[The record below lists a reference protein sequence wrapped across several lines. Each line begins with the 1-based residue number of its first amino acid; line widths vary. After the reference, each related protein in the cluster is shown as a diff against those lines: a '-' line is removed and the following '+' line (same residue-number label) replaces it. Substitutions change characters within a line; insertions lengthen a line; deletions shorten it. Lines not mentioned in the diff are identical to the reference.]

1 AVIQSQGQPRPPLSR
16 PSAPPP
22 AVGQQLEP
30 EQLRRNQSRG
40 LLSWTSPG
48 AWGPAYLRGPRPAR
62 ATALAESARTRRKT
76 MFFFS
81 ALDVNRDMYV
91 SAEEF
96 KPIAELLRVIKPL
109 SGSEKAQEVVKEEK
123 SSLQEKL
130 TIVARFQP
138 LLLDTMSNSKS
149 GFREISDIILSG
161 LKNWTNP
168 ALSSSVFSASQFKAF
183 LPPRNDMELGEVW
196 WIIPD
201 TVLTTGVY
209 LSDNRFYPPPP
220 KGKEVIIHKLL
231 SMFHTRPFVKTRFG
245 PQGTVA
251 CLTAISG
258 SYYTVAFRIHAEF
271 QLNQPLHYPFWFC
284 PSQFTGHIILSKN
297 SSHVQ
302 DFKLFV
308 PNERSLNVG
317 LQWLHG
323 PLLNPHVDLGYLPQM
338 KLEASG
344 PSMPSSI
351 QDEKSNETDSCLSS
365 KEAVQFKMEDI
376 VWQQEL
382 SREEAAQQLE
392 RAMYDFKKVQYLPF
406 TKAFDRARTEKKL
419 VHSVILW
426 GALDDQSCSGH
437 TLRNIVLKNSS
448 IITLLN
454 EKFISTWSLF
464 EDLEKILN
472 EENEFYKKLAQ
483 LHLEKYEFP
492 VESLVCLPNGTVVCG
507 FFSLSSGQF
516 LSIPS
521 SDLGTKPC
529 GAGRAIMP
537 NSLLSLFSLPSF
549 PSFLPSPSFPLLL
562 PLPLSLPFFL
572 FLPSSVS
579 PVFPS
584 LSPFLSL
591 FHPYLSPFS

>member
-1 AVIQSQGQPRPPLSR
+1 MDLPGSLGPRLPPRPPARPCHRPRRPRDLALLAAVLGTLLALAARGYVGSR
-16 PSAPPP
+16 ETQAQGPRVRPDLGAGSGAWQREREEGTTPSPAPAPPP
-22 AVGQQLEP
+22 PRDESCCYWGHRRQDFILLLGVRGRRSSVREANSRCPAAGRKSPHGSPDPVREEGLRPSRDPWGLRDSGEVGAPLI
-30 EQLRRNQSRG
+30 
-40 LLSWTSPG
+40 G
-48 AWGPAYLRGPRPAR
+48 AFAPKQ
-62 ATALAESARTRRKT
+62 ESARTRRKT

-426 GALDDQSCSGH
+426 GALDDQSC
-437 TLRNIVLKNSS
+437 
-448 IITLLN
+448 
-454 EKFISTWSLF
+454 
-464 EDLEKILN
+464 
-472 EENEFYKKLAQ
+472 
-483 LHLEKYEFP
+483 
-492 VESLVCLPNGTVVCG
+492 
-507 FFSLSSGQF
+507 
-516 LSIPS
+516 
-521 SDLGTKPC
+521 
-529 GAGRAIMP
+529 
-537 NSLLSLFSLPSF
+537 
-549 PSFLPSPSFPLLL
+549 
-562 PLPLSLPFFL
+562 
-572 FLPSSVS
+572 
-579 PVFPS
+579 
-584 LSPFLSL
+584 
-591 FHPYLSPFS
+591 

>member
-1 AVIQSQGQPRPPLSR
+1 MDLPGSLGPRLPPRPPARPCHRPRRPRDLALLAAVLGTLLALAARGYVGSR
-16 PSAPPP
+16 ETQAQGPRVRPDLGAGSGAWQREREEGTTPSPAPAPPP
-22 AVGQQLEP
+22 PRDESCCYWGHRRQDFILLLGVRGRRSSVREANSRCPAAGRKSPHGSPDPVREEGLRPSRDPWGLRDSGEVGAPLI
-30 EQLRRNQSRG
+30 
-40 LLSWTSPG
+40 G
-48 AWGPAYLRGPRPAR
+48 AFAPKQ
-62 ATALAESARTRRKT
+62 ESARTRRKT

-258 SYYTVAFRIHAEF
+258 SYYTVAFR
-271 QLNQPLHYPFWFC
+271 
-284 PSQFTGHIILSKN
+284 
-297 SSHVQ
+297 
-302 DFKLFV
+302 
-308 PNERSLNVG
+308 SLNVG

-426 GALDDQSCSGH
+426 GALDDQSC
-437 TLRNIVLKNSS
+437 
-448 IITLLN
+448 
-454 EKFISTWSLF
+454 
-464 EDLEKILN
+464 
-472 EENEFYKKLAQ
+472 
-483 LHLEKYEFP
+483 
-492 VESLVCLPNGTVVCG
+492 
-507 FFSLSSGQF
+507 
-516 LSIPS
+516 
-521 SDLGTKPC
+521 
-529 GAGRAIMP
+529 
-537 NSLLSLFSLPSF
+537 
-549 PSFLPSPSFPLLL
+549 
-562 PLPLSLPFFL
+562 
-572 FLPSSVS
+572 
-579 PVFPS
+579 
-584 LSPFLSL
+584 
-591 FHPYLSPFS
+591 

>member
-1 AVIQSQGQPRPPLSR
+1 PEPRPPIMDLPGSPGPR
-16 PSAPPP
+16 LPPRPP
-22 AVGQQLEP
+22 ARP
-30 EQLRRNQSRG
+30 CHRPRRPRDLA
-40 LLSWTSPG
+40 LLAAVLGT
-48 AWGPAYLRGPRPAR
+48 LL
-62 ATALAESARTRRKT
+62 ALAARGYVGAPLIGAFAPKQESARTRRKT

-149 GFREISDIILSG
+149 GFREISDVILSG

-168 ALSSSVFSASQFKAF
+168 ALSSNVFSASQFKAF

-201 TVLTTGVY
+201 TMINKTCAY

-220 KGKEVIIHKLL
+220 KGKEVIIHRLL
-231 SMFHTRPFVKTRFG
+231 SMFHPRPFVKTRFG
-245 PQGTVA
+245 PQGAVA
-251 CLTAISG
+251 CLTAISD
-258 SYYTVAFRIHAEF
+258 SYYTVVFRIHAEF
-271 QLNQPLHYPFWFC
+271 QLNQPLHYSFWFC
-284 PSQFTGHIILSKN
+284 PSQFTGHIILSKD

-323 PLLNPHVDLGYLPQM
+323 PLKNPNVDHGYLPQM
-338 KLEASG
+338 ELEASG

-351 QDEKSNETDSCLSS
+351 QDKKINETDSCLPSE
-365 KEAVQFKMEDI
+365 EAVQFKMEDI

-382 SREEAAQQLE
+382 SMEEAAQQLE

-406 TKAFDRARTEKKL
+406 TKAFDRARAEKKL

-426 GALDDQSCSGH
+426 GALDDQSCTGH

-448 IITLLN
+448 ILTLLN

-464 EDLEKILN
+464 GDLQEILN

-492 VESLVCLPNGTVVCG
+492 VESLVCLPNGTVVNN
-507 FFSLSSGQF
+507 
-516 LSIPS
+516 IHAN
-521 SDLGTKPC
+521 K
-529 GAGRAIMP
+529 
-537 NSLLSLFSLPSF
+537 
-549 PSFLPSPSFPLLL
+549 
-562 PLPLSLPFFL
+562 FL
-572 FLPSSVS
+572 FKIPERHHEKKKVLAFYS
-579 PVFPS
+579 PISLKSPDIYEEFLREGLLRAQVFLQP
-584 LSPFLSL
+584 
-591 FHPYLSPFS
+591 

>member
-1 AVIQSQGQPRPPLSR
+1 MDLPGSLGPRLPPRPPARPCHRPRRPRDLALLAAVLGTLLALAARGYVGSR
-16 PSAPPP
+16 ETQAQGPRVRPDLGAGSGAWQREREEGTTPSPAPAPPP
-22 AVGQQLEP
+22 PRDESCCYWGHRRQDFILLLGVRGRRSSVREANSRCPAAGRKSPHGSPDPVREEGLRPSRDPWGLRDSGEVGAPLI
-30 EQLRRNQSRG
+30 
-40 LLSWTSPG
+40 G
-48 AWGPAYLRGPRPAR
+48 AFAPKQ
-62 ATALAESARTRRKT
+62 ESARTRRKT

-149 GFREISDIILSG
+149 GFR
-161 LKNWTNP
+161 
-168 ALSSSVFSASQFKAF
+168 
-183 LPPRNDMELGEVW
+183 
-196 WIIPD
+196 
-201 TVLTTGVY
+201 
-209 LSDNRFYPPPP
+209 
-220 KGKEVIIHKLL
+220 EVIIHKLL

-426 GALDDQSCSGH
+426 GALDDQSC
-437 TLRNIVLKNSS
+437 
-448 IITLLN
+448 
-454 EKFISTWSLF
+454 
-464 EDLEKILN
+464 
-472 EENEFYKKLAQ
+472 
-483 LHLEKYEFP
+483 
-492 VESLVCLPNGTVVCG
+492 
-507 FFSLSSGQF
+507 
-516 LSIPS
+516 
-521 SDLGTKPC
+521 
-529 GAGRAIMP
+529 
-537 NSLLSLFSLPSF
+537 
-549 PSFLPSPSFPLLL
+549 
-562 PLPLSLPFFL
+562 
-572 FLPSSVS
+572 
-579 PVFPS
+579 
-584 LSPFLSL
+584 
-591 FHPYLSPFS
+591 